1 MENTDVWLDLNGYPM
16 NFKYQPDVAKYGSEY
31 CGYKSWNEEAFF
43 YEFAVQN
50 YDLSFRY
57 KGKMYYLMRNGEKAV
72 ISDEHF
78 SKEYVVYPSA
88 NQLIENMD
96 LDGEKLIDVMG
107 QLEDVEIW

>member
-1 MENTDVWLDLNGYPM
+1 MENIDVCLDLNGYPM
-16 NFKYQPDVAKYGSEY
+16 NFKYQPDVEKYGVEY
-31 CGYKSWNEEAFF
+31 SGYKSWNEEAFF

-57 KGKMYYLMRNGEKAV
+57 KGEMYYLMRKDGNAV
-72 ISDEHF
+72 VCDEHF
-78 SKEYVVYPSA
+78 NKELIVYPSA

-96 LDGEKLIDVMG
+96 LDGEKLIEVIE